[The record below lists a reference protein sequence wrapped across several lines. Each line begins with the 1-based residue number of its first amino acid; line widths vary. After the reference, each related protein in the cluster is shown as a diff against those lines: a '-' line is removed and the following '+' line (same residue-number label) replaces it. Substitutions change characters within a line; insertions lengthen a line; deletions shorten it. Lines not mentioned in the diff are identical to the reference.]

1 MITKNLTLCPAL
13 LLAALFLTPR
23 AEGKAQQ
30 LGLKGAEKPK
40 TSTAETI
47 PCYSYKNYSIL
58 ARSSGDSVGSD
69 ILVNKAGNCRWD
81 EQTALL
87 FLKNSGA
94 DYFFGLHGK
103 FLFVDSGTG
112 PSPRLITV
120 YNLQKS
126 TAVYSARYSEPIAL
140 KKGILRHWSPTSTKA
155 DEKNCPALK
164 IWAKDGLG
172 AAIEEERTVE
182 LATLKQSKTVRTR
195 CSARQ

>member
-1 MITKNLTLCPAL
+1 MKTKNLTLYRAL
-13 LLAALFLTPR
+13 LLAALFLTPCAK
-23 AEGKAQQ
+23 AEAQQ
-30 LGLKGAEKPK
+30 PGLKGAEKPT

-58 ARSSGDSVGSD
+58 ARSKGDRVGSD
-69 ILVNKAGNCRWD
+69 ILVNKAGNCRWN
-81 EQTALL
+81 EKTAML

-94 DYFFGLHGK
+94 DYFFGLYGK

-112 PSPRLITV
+112 PAPRLITV
-120 YNLQKS
+120 YDLQKS
-126 TAVYSARYSEPIAL
+126 TSVYSAQYSEPIAL

-164 IWAKDGLG
+164 VWAKDGLG

-182 LATLKQSKTVRTR
+182 LATLTQSKTARTR
-195 CSARQ
+195 CSACQ